1 MFASLASLTALLTTA
16 SAFTLQWATTS
27 PYGQGQGGI
36 TLVKNEYGYIV
47 RVMEQGD
54 ASSASLNPDVTFK
67 DKDNLNISCPMDGLS
82 AALVPTAPSSVCVVY
97 CDVHMRGRG

>member
-1 MFASLASLTALLTTA
+1 MFASLATLTALLTTA

-27 PYGQGQGGI
+27 PYGQAQGGI

-47 RVMEQGD
+47 RVMEEGD

-67 DKDNLNISCPMDGLS
+67 DKDNLNISCPTDGLS